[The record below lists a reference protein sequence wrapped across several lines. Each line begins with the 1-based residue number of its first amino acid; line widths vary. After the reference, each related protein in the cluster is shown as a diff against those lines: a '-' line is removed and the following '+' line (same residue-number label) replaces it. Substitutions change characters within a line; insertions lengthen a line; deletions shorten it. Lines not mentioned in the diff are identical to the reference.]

1 MVVTHEL
8 KVIAGV
14 VANILHDVTADH
26 PFRDHREPP
35 FLEGVRDSNEIEDVR
50 MGQVL
55 PHGNFFAEVLYNV

>member
-8 KVIAGV
+8 KVIAGA
-14 VANILHDVTADH
+14 VANILHDVTVGH

-35 FLEGVRDSNEIEDVR
+35 FLESVGDPNEIEDVR

-55 PHGNFFAEVLYNV
+55 PRGSFFTELLYNV